1 MADGL
6 VGQGGMTAVVHV
18 AVDTGSV
25 TEHALI
31 PHLRDKARI
40 VLVHQRRWP
49 IVNNTIAQVCILNMQ
64 EAIRDKNFEIIL

>member
-40 VLVHQRRWP
+40 VLVHQRR
-49 IVNNTIAQVCILNMQ
+49 
-64 EAIRDKNFEIIL
+64 